1 MTNFNQTPYLP
12 NQLDFPTEE
21 PKKLG
26 IVLDKMYLDIANRV
40 NDRSIGIFNVN
51 IPIVVGDVYYFR
63 GVQSRQISQR
73 EIYDVTST
81 APINHGLPYAQ
92 IDRFVRKYGDFTDGT
107 DWYGFIDGSPTA
119 IAGQIVFY
127 ITATQI
133 VFVAGAGAPTVTKGQ
148 IILEWVVI
156 A

>member
-40 NDRSIGIFNVN
+40 NDRTIGIFTINT
-51 IPIVVGDVYYFR
+51 PIIVGDVWFS
-63 GVQSRQISQR
+63 GSVQSRQIVQR
-73 EIYDVTST
+73 QVYFVTST
-81 APINHGLPYAQ
+81 AAINHNLPYVQ
-92 IDRFVRKYGDFTDGT
+92 IDRFTRKWGDFTDGT

-148 IILEWVVI
+148 IILEWIVTT
-156 A
+156 